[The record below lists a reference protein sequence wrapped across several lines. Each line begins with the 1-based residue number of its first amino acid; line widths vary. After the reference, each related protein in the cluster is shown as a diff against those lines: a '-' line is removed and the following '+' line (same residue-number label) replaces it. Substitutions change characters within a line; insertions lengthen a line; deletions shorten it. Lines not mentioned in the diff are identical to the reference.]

1 MITIDTEK
9 HLKNP
14 VPIGDKNFQQTR
26 TGKEL
31 PLHDKE
37 HL

>member
-14 VPIGDKNFQQTR
+14 VPIGENSQQTR
-26 TGKEL
+26 AGKEL
-31 PLHDKE
+31 PLCDKE
-37 HL
+37 QL